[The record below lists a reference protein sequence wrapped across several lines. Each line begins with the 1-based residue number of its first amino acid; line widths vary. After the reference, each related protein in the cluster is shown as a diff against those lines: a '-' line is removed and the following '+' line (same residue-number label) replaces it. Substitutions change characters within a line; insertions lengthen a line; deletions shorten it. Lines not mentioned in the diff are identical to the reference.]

1 MRIGIGL
8 PAAIPDAAAA
18 ARSERVELMT
28 TVLNV
33 PFRRNAVLLGKQ
45 LASLERLSG
54 GRLTVGMG
62 LGGWPRDREA
72 SELPRRR
79 LGAVMDG
86 MLSTMRQV
94 WDGDVSGASGPMPA
108 LPPGRPGLL
117 FGGFAPA
124 SFERMAAVGQGWVA
138 QSFGFE
144 PLVDGIAAAQAAWS
158 AAGRSGQPRIVV
170 ARYFSLGERADQTA
184 GSLPGALLRSAVFQR
199 CAGRHPHDSSTA
211 RGGIS
216 PPLRRRLRRRGAASL
231 LRRAGP
237 AGAARRR
244 AGQPGYPRRGERC
257 AARAYW
263 TRCQIDLARA
273 IGSCRRLTP
282 WCPTSHVCGSTG
294 SATVTWRM
302 TSPSC
307 PMDASTSSFSA
318 GTSSWPA
325 RRPAR

>member
-18 ARSERVELMT
+18 AVGQWAASAERLGFSAVSVIDRLVYDNLDPLIALAAAAERTERVELMT

-138 QSFGFE
+138 PSFGFE

-184 GSLPGALLRSAVFQR
+184 GHYLAHYYGAQYFNAVRADTPTTPRQLEAEFHRLFDAGCDDVVLLPCSDELDQPVLLAGALDNL
-199 CAGRHPHDSSTA
+199 GI
-211 RGGIS
+211 RGEAS
-216 PPLRRRLRRRGAASL
+216 DVRRGHTGLDARSTSL
-231 LRRAGP
+231 ELS
-237 AGAARRR
+237 GAA
-244 AGQPGYPRRGERC
+244 
-257 AARAYW
+257 AA
-263 TRCQIDLARA
+263 
-273 IGSCRRLTP
+273 
-282 WCPTSHVCGSTG
+282 
-294 SATVTWRM
+294 
-302 TSPSC
+302 
-307 PMDASTSSFSA
+307 
-318 GTSSWPA
+318 
-325 RRPAR
+325 